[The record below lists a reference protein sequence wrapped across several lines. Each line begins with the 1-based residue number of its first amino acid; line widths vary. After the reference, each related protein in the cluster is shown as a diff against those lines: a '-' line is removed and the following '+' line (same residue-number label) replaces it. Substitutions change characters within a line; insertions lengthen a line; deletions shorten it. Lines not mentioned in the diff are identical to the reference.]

1 MEWVYMN
8 KWAVIQYEEFILI
21 QQLEVPHN
29 HIYSQHRCI
38 TDNIQNISFGIT
50 KFINFESILV

>member
-8 KWAVIQYEEFILI
+8 KWVVIQYEEFILI

-38 TDNIQNISFGIT
+38 TDNIQNMSFEIQ
-50 KFINFESILV
+50 FLLRSS

>member
-8 KWAVIQYEEFILI
+8 KWAVIQYEEFIRI

-38 TDNIQNISFGIT
+38 TDNNQNMSFKI
-50 KFINFESILV
+50 KFYNII

>member
-8 KWAVIQYEEFILI
+8 KWAVIQYEEFIRI

-29 HIYSQHRCI
+29 HIFSQHRCI
-38 TDNIQNISFGIT
+38 TDNNQNMSFKI
-50 KFINFESILV
+50 KFL

>member
-8 KWAVIQYEEFILI
+8 KWAVIQYKDFILI

-29 HIYSQHRCI
+29 HIYLQHRCI
-38 TDNIQNISFGIT
+38 IDNIQSMTRYEIVNII
-50 KFINFESILV
+50 

>member
-8 KWAVIQYEEFILI
+8 KWAVIQYKEFILI

-38 TDNIQNISFGIT
+38 TDNIQILHSKYNIV
-50 KFINFESILV
+50 NLL

>member
-21 QQLEVPHN
+21 QQLEVLHI
-29 HIYSQHRCI
+29 HIYSQLRCI
-38 TDNIQNISFGIT
+38 TDNIQNMSFEMFHQTVRI
-50 KFINFESILV
+50 K